1 MILQLQQKLGQK
13 EIIIEKLRQEV
24 KKLNTN
30 YEAVSNERN
39 QVLQKYE
46 QSDSLWK
53 DKYDKKQK
61 ETE

>member
-39 QVLQKYE
+39 QVLQKY
-46 QSDSLWK
+46 
-53 DKYDKKQK
+53 
-61 ETE
+61 

>member
-1 MILQLQQKLGQK
+1 VILQLHQKLGQK
-13 EIIIEKLRQEV
+13 EIIIEKLHQEV
-24 KKLNTN
+24 KQMNTN